1 MRNKLIKLVSRST
14 RCRLFWDHFKTCWDV
29 CGAFEDIN
37 LDKLNHKHNN
47 EALSLFQFWDIPTM
61 FGTFWDVSGQVFG
74 HETFVFLG
82 HFGTFRDISK
92 TKIFGIRSGNHSG
105 GPSIEANWPT
115 EPGTFVWRMAISK
128 HFGTYFGT
136 CWDISGHP
144 LSMCTNDRSSIQPRR
159 AFYGCFSEGG
169 RGPWGRGP
177 VESVPLWKKLWNKI
191 LRVKACNLAWW
202 LETSRA
208 FGCKKQ

>member
-61 FGTFWDVSGQVFG
+61 FGTFWDVSGQVLG

-82 HFGTFRDISK
+82 HFGTSAKQKSSESGPETTPEGHRSKQTDQLNPVRSCDVWPFQNILGHILGHVGTFRDIRWACVRTTEVRS
-92 TKIFGIRSGNHSG
+92 IRVVSN
-105 GPSIEANWPT
+105 IE
-115 EPGTFVWRMAISK
+115 F
-128 HFGTYFGT
+128 
-136 CWDISGHP
+136 
-144 LSMCTNDRSSIQPRR
+144 L
-159 AFYGCFSEGG
+159 
-169 RGPWGRGP
+169 
-177 VESVPLWKKLWNKI
+177 
-191 LRVKACNLAWW
+191 CNFC
-202 LETSRA
+202 EKNIV
-208 FGCKKQ
+208 CCV

>member
-61 FGTFWDVSGQVFG
+61 FGTFWDVSGQVLG

-82 HFGTFRDISK
+82 HFGTSAK
-92 TKIFGIRSGNHSG
+92 QKSSESGPETTPEG
-105 GPSIEANWPT
+105 ASIEAN
-115 EPGTFVWRMAISK
+115 
-128 HFGTYFGT
+128 
-136 CWDISGHP
+136 
-144 LSMCTNDRSSIQPRR
+144 
-159 AFYGCFSEGG
+159 
-169 RGPWGRGP
+169 
-177 VESVPLWKKLWNKI
+177 
-191 LRVKACNLAWW
+191 
-202 LETSRA
+202 
-208 FGCKKQ
+208 

>member
-61 FGTFWDVSGQVFG
+61 FGTFWDISGQVLG

-82 HFGTFRDISK
+82 HFGTFKFRDISK
-92 TKIFGIRSGNHSG
+92 KKIFGIRSGNHSG

-159 AFYGCFSEGG
+159 ASETIRRRSKRLSYENKHTAAWADKVFFSV
-169 RGPWGRGP
+169 WQKHQAAKDFK
-177 VESVPLWKKLWNKI
+177 W
-191 LRVKACNLAWW
+191 
-202 LETSRA
+202 
-208 FGCKKQ
+208 

>member
-1 MRNKLIKLVSRST
+1 MRNKLIQLVSRST

-61 FGTFWDVSGQVFG
+61 FGTFWDVSGQVLG

-144 LSMCTNDRSSIQPRR
+144 LSMCTNDRSSIHPRH
-159 AFYGCFSEGG
+159 AF
-169 RGPWGRGP
+169 
-177 VESVPLWKKLWNKI
+177 
-191 LRVKACNLAWW
+191 
-202 LETSRA
+202 
-208 FGCKKQ
+208 

>member
-61 FGTFWDVSGQVFG
+61 FGTFWDVSGQVLG

-92 TKIFGIRSGNHSG
+92 TKIFGIRSGNHSE

-115 EPGTFVWRMAISK
+115 EPGTFVWCMAISK

-159 AFYGCFSEGG
+159 VIDDLLKEGFLFNPSRAGEGFRVCLISPVAIAMEFCPLKKPTLCFST
-169 RGPWGRGP
+169 
-177 VESVPLWKKLWNKI
+177 N
-191 LRVKACNLAWW
+191 
-202 LETSRA
+202 
-208 FGCKKQ
+208 

>member
-61 FGTFWDVSGQVFG
+61 FGTFWDVSGQVLG

-92 TKIFGIRSGNHSG
+92 TKTLRNPVYKLLRRAIDRSKLTNWTRYVRVTYGHFKTFWDIFWDMLG
-105 GPSIEANWPT
+105 
-115 EPGTFVWRMAISK
+115 
-128 HFGTYFGT
+128 HFGT
-136 CWDISGHP
+136 S
-144 LSMCTNDRSSIQPRR
+144 
-159 AFYGCFSEGG
+159 
-169 RGPWGRGP
+169 
-177 VESVPLWKKLWNKI
+177 VEHVYERPKFNPAASWFHN
-191 LRVKACNLAWW
+191 
-202 LETSRA
+202 
-208 FGCKKQ
+208 F

>member
-61 FGTFWDVSGQVFG
+61 FGTFWDVSGQVLG

-144 LSMCTNDRSSIQPRR
+144 LSMCTNDRSSIHPRR
-159 AFYGCFSEGG
+159 VCYLTNSLY
-169 RGPWGRGP
+169 
-177 VESVPLWKKLWNKI
+177 SLWRLFPSW
-191 LRVKACNLAWW
+191 
-202 LETSRA
+202 
-208 FGCKKQ
+208 

>member
-61 FGTFWDVSGQVFG
+61 FGTFWDVSGQVLG

-159 AFYGCFSEGG
+159 EGFPYFCLKLAKKFRPIKINKMSPPPIKLIQFLRLLALIAFSA
-169 RGPWGRGP
+169 
-177 VESVPLWKKLWNKI
+177 L
-191 LRVKACNLAWW
+191 KAFLH
-202 LETSRA
+202 L
-208 FGCKKQ
+208 

>member
-61 FGTFWDVSGQVFG
+61 FGTFWDVSGQVLG

-159 AFYGCFSEGG
+159 DSIIFKCLSTHKSISPPPQRMIWWEQ
-169 RGPWGRGP
+169 RGVWYQCIFPSTQ
-177 VESVPLWKKLWNKI
+177 EKQH
-191 LRVKACNLAWW
+191 LAV
-202 LETSRA
+202 
-208 FGCKKQ
+208 

>member
-61 FGTFWDVSGQVFG
+61 FGTFWDVSGQVLG

-144 LSMCTNDRSSIQPRR
+144 LSMCTNDRSSIQPCR
-159 AFYGCFSEGG
+159 AFRTKIPFKRHVKFREQNAYISSQLILFELYEKCMQQRKSISFTYNCH
-169 RGPWGRGP
+169 
-177 VESVPLWKKLWNKI
+177 KHINK
-191 LRVKACNLAWW
+191 
-202 LETSRA
+202 T
-208 FGCKKQ
+208 

>member
-14 RCRLFWDHFKTCWDV
+14 RCRLFWDHFKTCWDM

-61 FGTFWDVSGQVFG
+61 FGTFWDISGQVLG

-128 HFGTYFGT
+128 HFGTCFGT
-136 CWDISGHP
+136 FWDISGHP
-144 LSMCTNDRSSIQPRR
+144 LSMCTNDRSSIHPRR
-159 AFYGCFSEGG
+159 VFNVSKATDVGG
-169 RGPWGRGP
+169 
-177 VESVPLWKKLWNKI
+177 
-191 LRVKACNLAWW
+191 
-202 LETSRA
+202 
-208 FGCKKQ
+208 